1 MVTTPRL
8 TYQDYV
14 NMEGDERYE
23 ILDGKLILIPITERQ
38 PTRQSA

>member
-14 NMEGDERYE
+14 NLEGDERYE
-23 ILDGKLILIPITERQ
+23 MHDGKLILIPSSN
-38 PTRQSA
+38 TR